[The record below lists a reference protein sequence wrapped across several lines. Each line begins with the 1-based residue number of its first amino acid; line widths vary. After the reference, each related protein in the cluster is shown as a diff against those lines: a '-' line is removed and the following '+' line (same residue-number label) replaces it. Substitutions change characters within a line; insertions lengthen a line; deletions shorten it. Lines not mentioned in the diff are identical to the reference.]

1 MRHRFATRLLHEAF
15 PPDKTTGATTASI
28 CQTTAFA
35 QETAEN
41 MAKIFTGRKPG
52 FVYTRVGNPTLT
64 LFERRLAALEEGVG
78 ALSFAS
84 GMAAVSMSVMNIV
97 GAGDEIVAS
106 GSLFGGTSSLFRD
119 LASYGVHVRYAEENH
134 PDAFAACLTEKT
146 KLIYTETL
154 GNPKLDVADIGA
166 LAEVA
171 HTHGLPLFVDNT
183 VTTPYLVRPLSLG
196 ADVVIH
202 STSKAINGNG
212 NSVGGIVVVGKFPW
226 NAEKFPKLKEF
237 SAFGAM
243 SYLARLGA
251 CMRTDYG
258 SSLSPFNAYLTGIG
272 LDTLALRMERACE
285 NAMALANYLRSK
297 DTVTVNYPGL
307 PDHPGHELAR
317 RQFSG
322 RYGTMLTLRLGSQE
336 RAFRFIN
343 HLSLAL
349 NVSNIG
355 DARTL
360 VIHPWSTIYL
370 HASEEE
376 KARAGV
382 TDDLVRVSVGIED
395 KDDLL
400 DDFEQALEKSQISEK
415 QEDAVSKPKIYKS
428 VTELI
433 GGTPLLR
440 AVNFEKANAVEA
452 NLLVKLEFFNP
463 AGSVKDRIAKAMIEK
478 AEQEGKLKEGSVIV
492 EPTSGNTGIGLA
504 SVAAARGYRTILTM
518 PETMSVERR
527 NLLKAYGAEIVL
539 TEGYKGMKGV
549 IAKAEEIAKETP
561 NAFIPS
567 QFTNQANPAAHEAT
581 TGPEIWRDTDGE
593 VDLFVA
599 GVGTGGTLTGVGR
612 YLKRQKRSVKII
624 AVEPLS
630 SPVLS
635 QGKVGP
641 HKIQGIGAGF
651 VPETLDTSVYDEV
664 LPISNEDAFKYGRQF
679 ARTEGVLV
687 GISSGA
693 ALAAAV
699 KLAARDEFK
708 GKTIVALLP
717 DTGDRYLSTG
727 LFSE

>member
-1 MRHRFATRLLHEAF
+1 
-15 PPDKTTGATTASI
+15 
-28 CQTTAFA
+28 
-35 QETAEN
+35 
-41 MAKIFTGRKPG
+41 
-52 FVYTRVGNPTLT
+52 
-64 LFERRLAALEEGVG
+64 
-78 ALSFAS
+78 
-84 GMAAVSMSVMNIV
+84 
-97 GAGDEIVAS
+97 
-106 GSLFGGTSSLFRD
+106 
-119 LASYGVHVRYAEENH
+119 
-134 PDAFAACLTEKT
+134 
-146 KLIYTETL
+146 
-154 GNPKLDVADIGA
+154 
-166 LAEVA
+166 

-212 NSVGGIVVVGKFPW
+212 NSVGGIVVVGRFPW

-237 SAFGAM
+237 SAYGTM

-285 NAMALANYLRSK
+285 NAMALADDFRSK
-297 DTVTVNYPGL
+297 DSVTVHYPGL

-317 RQFSG
+317 RQFAG
-322 RYGTMLTLRLGSQE
+322 HYGAMLTLRLGSQE

-400 DDFEQALEKSQISEK
+400 DDFEQALEKSLISEK
-415 QEDAVSKPKIYKS
+415 QEGAVSKPKIYKS

-433 GGTPLLR
+433 GGTPLLK

-463 AGSVKDRIAKAMIEK
+463 AGSVKDRIAKAMIET

-539 TEGYKGMKGV
+539 TEGHKGMKGA
-549 IAKAEEIAKETP
+549 IAKAEEIANETP

-581 TGPEIWRDTDGE
+581 TGPEIWQDTDGE
-593 VDLFVA
+593 VDVFIA

-612 YLKRQKRSVKII
+612 YLKRQKPSVKII
-624 AVEPLS
+624 AVEPQS

-635 QGKVGP
+635 QGKAGP

-664 LPISNEDAFKYGRQF
+664 LPISNEEAFQYGRQF
-679 ARTEGVLV
+679 ARAEGVLV
-687 GISSGA
+687 GISAGA

-699 KLAARDEFK
+699 KIAARDEFK